1 MIMKKTLQHSAF
13 ASTTLKQVIGIA
25 VLSTF
30 VAISPVRAM
39 AAEPVTFGEALSFSS
54 EQNTSFAPSPDK
66 HAFSIDF
73 NGLEIGLG
81 RNPVSTP
88 IVTRTY
94 SMVIPLSDADKG
106 AEIPFNF
113 QGYSLCLEG
122 VNAYA
127 TFSVNGQTSTI
138 NFPQGFDNSFVHS
151 MKFKAPY
158 ANDLRIT
165 IFLALERDAKHVDTE
180 GYLNVSQVDSETIPA
195 PAEPRIPDSVKA
207 LKKKP

>member
-1 MIMKKTLQHSAF
+1 MVMQKFLQHSVL
-13 ASTTLKQVIGIA
+13 ASMTVKHLAGIA
-25 VLSTF
+25 VLSAF
-30 VAISPVRAM
+30 IAISPVNAV
-39 AAEPVTFGEALSFSS
+39 AADPVTFGKALSFSS
-54 EQNTSFAPSPDK
+54 EQNTSFAPSDDK
-66 HAFSIDF
+66 HAFTTDF

-127 TFSVNGQTSTI
+127 MFSVNGQTSTI
-138 NFPQGFDNSFVHS
+138 NFPPGHDNSFVHS

-158 ANDLRIT
+158 ANDLRVT
-165 IFLALERDAKHVDTE
+165 IFLALERDAKHADAE

-195 PAEPRIPDSVKA
+195 PAEPRIPDSVKV

>member
-1 MIMKKTLQHSAF
+1 MEKSLRHSVF
-13 ASTTLKQVIGIA
+13 ASTTTKHLIGI
-25 VLSTF
+25 TF
-30 VAISPVRAM
+30 ISALAAISPVTAA

-54 EQNTSFAPSPDK
+54 EQNTSFAPSGDK

-127 TFSVNGQTSTI
+127 MFSVNGQTSAI
-138 NFPQGFDNSFVHS
+138 SFPPGHDNSFVHS

-165 IFLALERDAKHVDTE
+165 IFLALERDAKHADAE
-180 GYLNVSQVDSETIPA
+180 GYLNVSQVDSETVPA
-195 PAEPRIPDSVKA
+195 PAEPRIPDSVKV